1 MACGW
6 TGSKRR
12 RTRPQNKFA
21 VGDVIYAPYDGELYV
36 AEILRLQN
44 DTAKILFLEYDDY
57 AERPLDQLVHV
68 DLNLDV
74 NHFHFSGGMNTN
86 QQYDDDD
93 FSASM
98 KLGGGS
104 SAGGGNGSSAS
115 VYRSKHVRAQL
126 VRLSS
131 TKKVKKK
138 NKQ

>member
-1 MACGW
+1 
-6 TGSKRR
+6 
-12 RTRPQNKFA
+12 
-21 VGDVIYAPYDGELYV
+21 
-36 AEILRLQN
+36 
-44 DTAKILFLEYDDY
+44 
-57 AERPLDQLVHV
+57 LDQLVHF

-104 SAGGGNGSSAS
+104 SAGGGNGSSTS
-115 VYRSKHVRAQL
+115 VYSSKHVRAQL
-126 VRLSS
+126 VRSSS

>member
-1 MACGW
+1 MFDKMNHRE
-6 TGSKRR
+6 TRNTRR
-12 RTRPQNKFA
+12 R
-21 VGDVIYAPYDGELYV
+21 
-36 AEILRLQN
+36 RLQ
-44 DTAKILFLEYDDY
+44 LFDRNQWCIGQWWRWQWLY
-57 AERPLDQLVHV
+57 R
-68 DLNLDV
+68 V
-74 NHFHFSGGMNTN
+74 NTTQQSKLMNTN

-115 VYRSKHVRAQL
+115 VYSSKHVRAQL